1 MPRGLFI
8 TFSTSLGYDVEK
20 GCGFV
25 GKELEQANKS
35 LFFLTVLL
43 GSILL
48 SWQALWLQREGLCRG
63 KEIDVSRLRL
73 AASVLVVLSLA
84 VFFCLALQGRR
95 EAEGTA
101 GECSADINVLA
112 SLLVLLAALLRLGEL
127 LREPKNVPADHG
139 GDVCQ
144 SFLCGLYS
152 PVA

>member
-1 MPRGLFI
+1 M
-8 TFSTSLGYDVEK
+8 DK

-25 GKELEQANKS
+25 GKELDQSNKS

-63 KEIDVSRLRL
+63 EETDVFRLRL

-95 EAEGTA
+95 DAEGTA
-101 GECSADINVLA
+101 GEGSAAVNVLA

-127 LREPKNVPADHG
+127 LRESKNVPTNNG
-139 GDVCQ
+139 GDVFQ
-144 SFLCGLYS
+144 SFWGSSYS

>member
-1 MPRGLFI
+1 M
-8 TFSTSLGYDVEK
+8 
-20 GCGFV
+20 

-63 KEIDVSRLRL
+63 EEPDVSRLRL

-101 GECSADINVLA
+101 GKYSADINVLA
-112 SLLVLLAALLRLGEL
+112 SLLVLLAALLRLSEL
-127 LREPKNVPADHG
+127 LRESKNVPADNG
-139 GDVCQ
+139 GDVFNPFAFGAARTHQ
-144 SFLCGLYS
+144 WHRT
-152 PVA
+152 

>member
-1 MPRGLFI
+1 M
-8 TFSTSLGYDVEK
+8 EK

-25 GKELEQANKS
+25 GKELDQANKS

-63 KEIDVSRLRL
+63 EETDVFRLRL

-95 EAEGTA
+95 NAEGTA
-101 GECSADINVLA
+101 GEGSAAVNVLA

-127 LREPKNVPADHG
+127 LREPKNVPAVIG
-139 GDVCQ
+139 GDIFQCF
-144 SFLCGLYS
+144 SCGVYS
-152 PVA
+152 PTA

>member
-1 MPRGLFI
+1 M
-8 TFSTSLGYDVEK
+8 EK

-43 GSILL
+43 SSILL
-48 SWQALWLQREGLCRG
+48 SWQALWFQREGLCRG

-101 GECSADINVLA
+101 GECSANINVLA

-127 LREPKNVPADHG
+127 LRTPKNVPADHG
-139 GDVCQ
+139 GDVFQ
-144 SFLCGLYS
+144 SFLGGLCS